1 MRVADHLA
9 ILPRMWIDQGVLKV
23 SLCPTAPLSIRADSS
38 VCTWLRAALHTCW
51 PSLFTAFLVQDFPL
65 PIDPIAL
72 WATHCCPRARG
83 PPFQDYSGDPLVQD
97 DRYRLRL
104 LTKLA
109 QIGLAIET
117 AYGGQ
122 PQDIEG
128 VVGEDGETVHVVQT
142 RPQVLS
148 HNSYWY

>member
-1 MRVADHLA
+1 MHGD
-9 ILPRMWIDQGVLKV
+9 D
-23 SLCPTAPLSIRADSS
+23 APLPALARFRIRAG
-38 VCTWLRAALHTCW
+38 
-51 PSLFTAFLVQDFPL
+51 LVWRPARPRRPL
-65 PIDPIAL
+65 PAE
-72 WATHCCPRARG
+72 
-83 PPFQDYSGDPLVQD
+83 
-97 DRYRLRL
+97 
-104 LTKLA
+104 A

-117 AYGGQ
+117 ACGGQ

>member
-1 MRVADHLA
+1 MVMM
-9 ILPRMWIDQGVLKV
+9 P
-23 SLCPTAPLSIRADSS
+23 LCPR
-38 VCTWLRAALHTCW
+38 
-51 PSLFTAFLVQDFPL
+51 SLAS
-65 PIDPIAL
+65 AS
-72 WATHCCPRARG
+72 A
-83 PPFQDYSGDPLVQD
+83 QDYSGDPLVQD

-104 LTKLA
+104 LTKRA

-117 AYGGQ
+117 ACGGQ